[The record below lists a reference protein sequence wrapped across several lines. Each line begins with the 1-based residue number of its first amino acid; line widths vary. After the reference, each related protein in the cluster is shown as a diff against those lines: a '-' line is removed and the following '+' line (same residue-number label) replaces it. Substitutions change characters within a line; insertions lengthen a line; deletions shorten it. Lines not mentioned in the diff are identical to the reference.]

1 MASIMTNASA
11 LTALQTMKSV
21 SGQLAQTQD
30 RISTGLKVSSAKDNA
45 AYFSISSTMKADV
58 AAFNSVNET
67 LTLTRNAVTVAR
79 TGAQAIAGVVEKMVE
94 RIAFAQTDDP
104 VVQASVQ
111 AELEDLAVQ
120 AQAAYDQSTFN
131 GLNLLDADVPSV
143 EVVTGITR
151 NGGYATTTFTFNEQN
166 LDDADGVI
174 SVITTFA
181 ADLGA
186 AASAADRATLL
197 QSAEAQLTVANT
209 AATQL
214 GLAEKTIT
222 QQQDFVSKL
231 VDELNVGIGA
241 MVDADMNE
249 ESTRLQALQVQQQ
262 LAIQALSIANQQP
275 QNILSLFR

>member
-11 LTALQTMKSV
+11 LTALQTLKSV
-21 SGQLAQTQD
+21 SGQLVQTQD
-30 RISTGLKVSSAKDNA
+30 RISTGLKVSTAKDNA

-58 AAFNSVNET
+58 AAFKSINET

-111 AELEDLAVQ
+111 AELADLAVQ

-131 GLNLLDADVPSV
+131 GLNLLDADVASV

-151 NGGYATTTFTFNEQN
+151 NGAYATTTFTFNEQN
-166 LDDADGVI
+166 LDDTDGVI
-174 SVITTFA
+174 SVIAGFSA
-181 ADLGA
+181 ASM
-186 AASAADRATLL
+186 ASAADRETLL
-197 QSAEAQLTVANT
+197 QAAEAELTIANT
-209 AATQL
+209 AATEL
-214 GLAEKTIT
+214 GLAERTIS
-222 QQQDFVSKL
+222 QQQTFVSKL

-241 MVDADMNE
+241 MVDADLNE

>member
-11 LTALQTMKSV
+11 LTALQTLKSV
-21 SGQLAQTQD
+21 SGQLVQTQD
-30 RISTGLKVSSAKDNA
+30 RISTGLKVSTAKDNA

-58 AAFNSVNET
+58 AAFKSINET

-111 AELEDLAVQ
+111 AELADLAVQ

-131 GLNLLDADVPSV
+131 GLNLLDADVASV

-151 NGGYATTTFTFNEQN
+151 NGAYATTTFTFNEQN
-166 LDDADGVI
+166 LDDTDGVI
-174 SVITTFA
+174 SVIAGFSA
-181 ADLGA
+181 ASM
-186 AASAADRATLL
+186 ASAADRETLL
-197 QSAEAQLTVANT
+197 QAAEAELTIANT
-209 AATQL
+209 AATEL
-214 GLAEKTIT
+214 GLAERTIS
-222 QQQDFVSKL
+222 QQQTFVSKL